1 MTSYAPRSNHLR
13 KHQHSSYCF
22 RFNVRNYHNTIFN
35 LLHAKNMETQ
45 IETIVN
51 QAASLYDVEFIKEL
65 QEILK
70 TN

>member
-1 MTSYAPRSNHLR
+1 MDN
-13 KHQHSSYCF
+13 
-22 RFNVRNYHNTIFN
+22 
-35 LLHAKNMETQ
+35 Q

-51 QAASLYDVEFIKEL
+51 QAASLNDVEFIKEL

>member
-1 MTSYAPRSNHLR
+1 MDN
-13 KHQHSSYCF
+13 
-22 RFNVRNYHNTIFN
+22 
-35 LLHAKNMETQ
+35 Q

-51 QAASLYDVEFIKEL
+51 QSASLNDIEFIKEL